1 MEDRVKELMD
11 RIRGTA
17 SAAADACADTA
28 RVAGR
33 KAGQIV
39 DVAKLNV
46 QLFDLN
52 GELNDVLRQLGQVMY
67 DAHRG
72 QVGGDESIPD
82 LLARA
87 DELNEKIGGMKDRVS
102 ALRQSRTC
110 GTCGAVCGREDKFCR
125 SCGQPL
131 E

>member
-1 MEDRVKELMD
+1 MEDRVKDLMD

-72 QVGGDESIPD
+72 RAGGDESIPD

-87 DELNEKIGGMKDRVS
+87 DELNEKIGGMNDRVS

>member
-1 MEDRVKELMD
+1 M
-11 RIRGTA
+11 
-17 SAAADACADTA
+17 
-28 RVAGR
+28 
-33 KAGQIV
+33 

-72 QVGGDESIPD
+72 QAGGDESIPD

-87 DELNEKIGGMKDRVS
+87 DELNEKIDGMKDRVS

>member
-52 GELNDVLRQLGQVMY
+52 GELN
-67 DAHRG
+67 
-72 QVGGDESIPD
+72 
-82 LLARA
+82 
-87 DELNEKIGGMKDRVS
+87 EKIGGMKDRVS

>member
-72 QVGGDESIPD
+72 QAGGDESIPD

-87 DELNEKIGGMKDRVS
+87 DELNEKIDGTKDRVS

>member
-72 QVGGDESIPD
+72 RAGGDESIPD

>member
-1 MEDRVKELMD
+1 MEERVKELMD

-17 SAAADACADTA
+17 SACADACADTA

-33 KAGQIV
+33 KAGQLA
-39 DVAKLNV
+39 DMAKLNV

-52 GELNDVLRQLGQVMY
+52 SERSEVLRQLGQVMY
-67 DAHRG
+67 DAHR
-72 QVGGDESIPD
+72 DLPADEESIPD

-87 DELNEKIGGMKDRVS
+87 DELSGKIDALKERIDV
-102 ALRQSRTC
+102 LRQSRTC
-110 GTCGAVCGREDKFCR
+110 PHCSAVCGREDKFCR
-125 SCGQPL
+125 ICGKPL

>member
-72 QVGGDESIPD
+72 RAGGDESIPD
-82 LLARA
+82 QLARA

>member
-72 QVGGDESIPD
+72 QAGGDESIPD
-82 LLARA
+82 LLART
-87 DELNEKIGGMKDRVS
+87 DELNEKIDGMKDRVS

>member
-72 QVGGDESIPD
+72 QASGDESIPD

>member
-17 SAAADACADTA
+17 SAAADACTDTA

-72 QVGGDESIPD
+72 RAGGDESIPD

>member
-17 SAAADACADTA
+17 SACADACADTA

-67 DAHRG
+67 SAHRG
-72 QVGGDESIPD
+72 ESGGDESIPD

-87 DELNEKIGGMKDRVS
+87 DELNEKIDGTDRKS
-102 ALRQSRTC
+102 TRLNSSHMH
-110 GTCGAVCGREDKFCR
+110 EPF
-125 SCGQPL
+125 
-131 E
+131 

>member
-1 MEDRVKELMD
+1 MEDRVKELD

-72 QVGGDESIPD
+72 QAGGDESIPD

>member
-1 MEDRVKELMD
+1 MDDRVKELMD
-11 RIRGTA
+11 RIRRTA

-72 QVGGDESIPD
+72 QAGGDESIPD

>member
-46 QLFDLN
+46 QLLDLN
-52 GELNDVLRQLGQVMY
+52 GDFNDVLRQLGQVMY

-72 QVGGDESIPD
+72 RAGGDESIPD